1 MAGAFWTPEFLV
13 VHGSLQMKLSVKHKL
28 KHILGNARNFQN
40 WNMLW
45 ESDDE
50 VQGAG
55 HPGRALALTPATP
68 VDDEVPEGCWHH
80 PGHYIMT
87 PGGGRSLH

>member
-1 MAGAFWTPEFLV
+1 
-13 VHGSLQMKLSVKHKL
+13 
-28 KHILGNARNFQN
+28 
-40 WNMLW
+40 MLW